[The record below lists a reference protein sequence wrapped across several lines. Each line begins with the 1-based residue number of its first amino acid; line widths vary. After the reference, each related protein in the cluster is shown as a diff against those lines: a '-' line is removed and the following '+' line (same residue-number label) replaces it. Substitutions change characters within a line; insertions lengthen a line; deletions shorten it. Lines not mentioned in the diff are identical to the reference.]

1 VDATAQGVLTDTI
14 DTEADTDARRRFWL
28 THMRIGFGTFLLE
41 AVVVMLY
48 LYLTPHGPHRAALW
62 VIVATWLVG
71 AAVGLL
77 FAPVIARRSWRSTYS
92 VTWTILSTYAV
103 GLVAVLDGGIN
114 SPLLLLLF
122 LPLVYGTLMF
132 SRRAATVCGVSVMV
146 TVAAVAVLDKHLG
159 AAQGRTY
166 MLFGSLA
173 GAAVLSVAAAF
184 NRAEIEEHERHLL
197 ARLAELA
204 GTDEL
209 TGCAVRRVLRQH
221 MDEEIE
227 RALRTGS
234 PLSLLMIDVDRF
246 KSVNDE
252 FGHVVGDRV
261 LVSIGSIL
269 MANVRPFDVASRL
282 GGDEFALLLPET
294 DTKGAVLVA
303 ERICRDLAGS
313 GHVTVTLSIGVS
325 SLDRSMPTAERLVDE
340 ADMALY
346 QVKRSGRDA
355 ISVRAPGSTLTR

>member
-1 VDATAQGVLTDTI
+1 
-14 DTEADTDARRRFWL
+14 F
-28 THMRIGFGTFLLE
+28 
-41 AVVVMLY
+41 
-48 LYLTPHGPHRAALW
+48 
-62 VIVATWLVG
+62 G
-71 AAVGLL
+71 AATGLL
-77 FAPVIARRSWRSTYS
+77 FAPVIARQPWRSTYS

-103 GLVAVLDGGIN
+103 GLVAVLDGGIS
-114 SPLLLLLF
+114 SPLMLLLF

-146 TVAAVAVLDKHLG
+146 TVAAVAVLDKHL
-159 AAQGRTY
+159 
-166 MLFGSLA
+166 
-173 GAAVLSVAAAF
+173 AAAY
-184 NRAEIEEHERHLL
+184 NRAEVEEHERHLL
-197 ARLAELA
+197 AQLAELA

-209 TGCAVRRVLRQH
+209 TGCSVRRVLRQH
-221 MDEEIE
+221 MDAEIE
-227 RALRTGS
+227 RSLRTGS
-234 PLSLLMIDVDRF
+234 ALSLLMIDVDRF

-294 DTKGAVLVA
+294 DAKGAVLVA
-303 ERICRDLAGS
+303 ERICRELAGS
-313 GHVTVTLSIGVS
+313 SDVPVTLSIGVS

-340 ADMALY
+340 ADLALY

-355 ISVRAPGSTLTR
+355 IAVRAPGSRLTR